1 MQLLIDHLTAFYLFY
16 ANDWINLGRALQ
28 AGPEA
33 TARYAR
39 DVNPARPGDSRFYEQ
54 ALRGLAAQ
62 ALVGAATMVLET
74 GKHPGQLKDEVCSP
88 GGSTIV
94 GVEALERGGFRHA
107 VAMAVYEAYQ
117 KTQQLGK

>member
-1 MQLLIDHLTAFYLFY
+1 MVIDEGYIDPATPVFSSSPAYIYMF
-16 ANDWINLGRALQ
+16 IEALADGGVM
-28 AGPEA
+28 AGLP
-33 TARYAR
+33 R
-39 DVNPARPGDSRFYEQ
+39 DKAQQF
-54 ALRGLAAQ
+54 AAQ

-117 KTQQLGK
+117 KTRQLGK